1 MSSDLSAAVRS
12 VEAFLLY
19 PHSRY
24 TAPPTPPT
32 ELPGCPLYEGAR
44 KAANAVVEAKW
55 EQAFQEPVIAELLQ
69 KWEDVETLERSL
81 REAAAGK
88 GPEGELSVLVAA
100 VACLQ
105 CFVQANWTGPE
116 VTGEAIPMFPNQ
128 RALESARNSYIMSR
142 LEVDGEPLY
151 DVTRGPQLLLTSVT
165 VLCGDMLR
173 QSSLES
179 VGVWRARAAFVWQ
192 RMLAEAT
199 ARGDGQSVTC
209 MQACVQEYGEAL
221 RKGGY
226 ITEDLCR
233 QVAACGPSTVPSAL
247 REGEDDRDG
256 EEEVTVK
263 MMPCEAVPNTVRS
276 VLVLELAI
284 HTSYYGLPTDVSDDI
299 IDVAAK
305 HVGFS
310 WEITGVE
317 GIKRRYQTQA
327 FAQLTCV
334 TKSSLPAPMVGAA
347 AAGET
352 TGEDEGA
359 HQNVQMAELDPD
371 TDVLESVQYT
381 SDEFKPTVLHAVEQ
395 AILLT
400 KAVRLLLSSAADDD
414 DAITM
419 EQIGCLVNRAL
430 VLPEN
435 FNDPR
440 DAGCSAHWLVYSAG
454 LWLRC
459 RTEFGRVKT
468 RNRAAFQLQALVDQ
482 YKDKLPEDEGGA

>member
-12 VEAFLLY
+12 VETYLLY

-24 TAPPTPPT
+24 TVPPTPPQ
-32 ELPGCPLYEGAR
+32 ELPSSPVYESIR
-44 KAANAVVEAKW
+44 KAAIAVVEAKW
-55 EQAFQEPVIAELLQ
+55 EVAFQEPVIAELLHD
-69 KWEDVETLERSL
+69 WEDTDTLERSL
-81 REAAAGK
+81 RDAAVGR
-88 GPEGELSVLVAA
+88 GPESELSVLVAA

-105 CFVQANWTGPE
+105 CFLQANWTGPE
-116 VTGEAIPMFPNQ
+116 VTSDKIPMFPNQ
-128 RALESARNSYIMSR
+128 RALESARNSYVLSR

-165 VLCGDMLR
+165 VLCGDMLE
-173 QSSLES
+173 QSGLETLP
-179 VGVWRARAAFVWQ
+179 VWRARAAFVWQ

-209 MQACVQEYGEAL
+209 MKACVEEYAQAL
-221 RKGGY
+221 LQGGY
-226 ITEDLCR
+226 IALELSD
-233 QVAACGPSTVPSAL
+233 QVIACGPSMLPLAL
-247 REGEDDRDG
+247 REAGDDDG
-256 EEEVTVK
+256 DTTNENASSLLKVV
-263 MMPCEAVPNTVRS
+263 PAEAVSETVRA
-276 VLVLELAI
+276 VMVLELAI
-284 HTSYYGLPTDVSDDI
+284 HTSYYGLPTEVSDEI
-299 IDVAAK
+299 IDAAAK

-334 TKSSLPAPMVGAA
+334 TKSTLAAPVMESSRSGSVSQD
-347 AAGET
+347 GE
-352 TGEDEGA
+352 A

-371 TDVLESVQYT
+371 TDVLESVEYT
-381 SDEFKPTVLHAVEQ
+381 SDEFKPSVLHAVEQ

-430 VLPEN
+430 VLPETLN
-435 FNDPR
+435 GEN
-440 DAGCSAHWLVYSAG
+440 GSVL
-454 LWLRC
+454 
-459 RTEFGRVKT
+459 GR
-468 RNRAAFQLQALVDQ
+468 
-482 YKDKLPEDEGGA
+482 G